1 MIGDLNR
8 FFYER
13 QFEKIKAD
21 AYLSDGARIFYDS
34 PYNFS
39 RLTGFSFDCLSIDDS
54 KKILSEV
61 KELKEKEIKEQKG
74 KKKGNRK
81 K

>member
-1 MIGDLNR
+1 MIGDLNK

-13 QFEKIKAD
+13 QVEKIKAD

-61 KELKEKEIKEQKG
+61 KELKEKEVKEQKE
-74 KKKGNRK
+74 KKKGRK
-81 K
+81 RR

>member
-8 FFYER
+8 FFYEC

-21 AYLSDGARIFYDS
+21 TYLSDGARIFYDS

-39 RLTGFSFDCLSIDDS
+39 RLTGFYFDCLSIDDS

-61 KELKEKEIKEQKG
+61 KELKEKEMKGQKE
-74 KKKGNRK
+74 KKKGRK
-81 K
+81 TR